1 MKSLWTFK
9 EKRKPEQPSI
19 LLKLLTLASNSIPKS
34 RLLVPKRFTSL
45 QIKAILIM
53 DLVLKVFSEADVDFI
68 KTFKATLFSMPEYL
82 NLWLLAIINCSWF
95 GF

>member
-68 KTFKATLFSMPEYL
+68 KAFKTTLFSMPEYL